1 MDKSDRKFQR
11 PTPSSQ
17 QHILRSRLGNSETP
31 HRFVSYLRR
40 LGEHDLANL
49 KNSLGQETQL
59 AIPYV
64 EPFAAAESDDW
75 NRKML
80 YLVAGLFGLAGSSQ
94 QASLLRRISFG
105 ESVARL
111 QMLQGQNL
119 WLAPRL
125 IQLLEGDEAQLSH
138 HLRYLVSLLAHH
150 QIPID
155 WEALLEDLYLWQRQD
170 RLAQQ
175 IWARTFH
182 GYLMEN
188 AG

>member
-1 MDKSDRKFQR
+1 MDKPDRKVQK
-11 PTPSSQ
+11 PTPSSH

-40 LGEHDLANL
+40 LGEHDLIHL
-49 KNSLGQETQL
+49 KHSLGQEAHL
-59 AIPYV
+59 AAPYI
-64 EPFAAAESDDW
+64 EPFAAAESDGW

-80 YLVAGLFGLAGSSQ
+80 YLVGGLFGLAGSSHEP
-94 QASLLRRISFG
+94 SLLRRISFG

-111 QMLQGQNL
+111 QMFQGQKL

-125 IQLLEGDEAQLSH
+125 IQLLEGDEAQLGH
-138 HLRYLVSLLAHH
+138 HLSYLVPLLAHY

-175 IWARTFH
+175 IWARSFH